1 VPGRT
6 YTATDHFFLLI
17 TYYWSLITFFTFGGN
32 MFEPF
37 HEIINNVSDTIL
49 KYEREQDRPVIG
61 VMPAYFP
68 MELIDAAGGYAVQ
81 LWGNNLP
88 LAKADGYL
96 QSYCCSV
103 ARSVLELE
111 LLGIA
116 KMVKAYAFTSLCDTL
131 INLREIYRR
140 LFPKPTLELS
150 IPITATLDARQ
161 TYLKSVIH
169 KVFQD
174 LEAITGQPIT
184 PETLAWA
191 AKVRGRSRALQ
202 RRLYEI
208 RRKNPG
214 AIKNHDFYAAI
225 KAAFFL
231 PPPVYNNMIQGLVNQ
246 LEGLPQATARGPLI
260 VLSGMVFDP
269 MEIHRVMDESGVNVV
284 DDDFANGWRTVSKA
298 DLSVGNVLEGVTE
311 YLFNP
316 APCCCIY
323 HPDLDR
329 HPYLVA
335 KAKETGAAGVIFW
348 YVKFCE
354 PDAFDRPQ
362 LIRRLKEENVPAT
375 TIEVELSM
383 TNMDAIKTRISA
395 FCEILED

>member
-1 VPGRT
+1 
-6 YTATDHFFLLI
+6 
-17 TYYWSLITFFTFGGN
+17 

-37 HEIINNVSDTIL
+37 HDIINNVSNTIL
-49 KYEREQDRPVIG
+49 KYEREQGRPVIG

-88 LAKADGYL
+88 LAKADAHL

-103 ARSVLELE
+103 ARSILELE
-111 LLGIA
+111 LIGIA

-150 IPITATLDARQ
+150 IPITGTLDARQ
-161 TYLKSVIH
+161 TYLKSVLQ
-169 KVFQD
+169 KVFKD
-174 LEAITGQPIT
+174 LEDITGQPIT
-184 PETLAWA
+184 PEALAGA
-191 AKVRGRSRALQ
+191 AKTRGRSRALQ

-208 RRKNPG
+208 RRQNPESM
-214 AIKNHDFYAAI
+214 KSHDFYAAI

-231 PPPVYNNMIQGLVNQ
+231 PPAVYNEMIQGLVDQ
-246 LEGLPQATARGPLI
+246 LAASPPAGPGRGPRI

-269 MEIHRVMDESGVNVV
+269 MEIHSVMDQVGLSVV
-284 DDDFANGWRTVSKA
+284 DDDFGNGWRTVSKG
-298 DLSVGNVLEGVTE
+298 DLRVGDLLQGVTE

-335 KAKETGAAGVIFW
+335 KAKETGASGVIFW

-362 LIRRLKEENVPAT
+362 LIRRLKEEGVPAT
-375 TIEVELSM
+375 AIEVELSM